1 LSIDADCIGEG
12 GGSGSLRAD
21 LSFALSE
28 EIGEGMESSRLP
40 LDSAERILLP
50 DTADAA
56 SDLSAFE
63 SPLADIEFLGDSVL
77 SDFEL
82 LPGIFDRSDLNDRV
96 ESLVSDLENEGKD
109 DRAGPLRS
117 TGVAEVLAFGEDPP
131 EPSFDG

>member
-1 LSIDADCIGEG
+1 MDADCIGEG

-21 LSFALSE
+21 RSFGLSGE
-28 EIGEGMESSRLP
+28 VGEGMESSRLP

-50 DTADAA
+50 DKADAA

-82 LPGIFDRSDLNDRV
+82 LPGIFDRSALKDRV

-117 TGVAEVLAFGEDPP
+117 TEVADVLAFGVDPP